1 VKRMAPAAGFKGL
14 QARISNHFEEKGFS
28 GAQIAKAILVH
39 EILGIC
45 LLGTVLDCFFSSML
59 LPE

>member
-1 VKRMAPAAGFKGL
+1 MAPAFGLKGL
-14 QARISNHFEEKGFS
+14 QVRISNHFEEKGFS

-45 LLGTVLDCFFSSML
+45 LLGTDSIVTYDRY
-59 LPE
+59 

>member
-1 VKRMAPAAGFKGL
+1 MAPAFGLKGL
-14 QARISNHFEEKGFS
+14 HVRISNHFEEKGFS

-45 LLGTVLDCFFSSML
+45 LLGTDSIVPYDRY
-59 LPE
+59 